1 MTDQLFRY
9 LSPVFFEEM
18 DPNAHLHNA
27 RFAVHIEHATTA
39 AVSCWLAEADCHGA
53 DVRYAVRHFVIS
65 FDAPVR
71 PRDDLIIELARPR
84 MGRTSAAWDFTCRRS
99 TDQLTCATG
108 IRTIVKIDGSGAAIP
123 WPADLRAAL
132 VG

>member
-1 MTDQLFRY
+1 MIEQPFRY
-9 LSPVFFEEM
+9 LSPVFFDEL

-39 AVSCWLAEADCHGA
+39 AMSSWLAEAGREGV

-65 FDAPVR
+65 FQAPVR
-71 PRDDLIIELARPR
+71 PQDDLIIELARPR
-84 MGRTSAAWDFTCRRS
+84 VGRTSAAWDFTCRRS

-108 IRTIVKIDGSGAAIP
+108 ARTIVKIDEAGAAIP
-123 WPADLRAAL
+123 WPEDLRAAL
-132 VG
+132 SG